1 MNTTSSC
8 AVRTAL
14 ASFAFALLAS
24 YAARAANI
32 VDFTDYSL
40 RNSGGQVLL
49 PGRLF
54 TPPEAAT
61 SPTPRP
67 LMVYLHGGGAAGTN
81 NVTQVLQT
89 PDYMLDEAKRRGAY
103 LYVPQAPVTWAS
115 LSHVDSVMTMINRAV
130 ADLRADDDRLYVT
143 GYSNG
148 GGGTWNLL
156 SRNRGRFAAAVTL
169 SAVAPAPGFVAA
181 NLRDTPLFSFH
192 ARDDATVSVGS
203 SRSVMNGVLF
213 AAGQPFP
220 TYLPAS
226 DPRYFVISN
235 PSFQFDLDF
244 VASAPPGT
252 LSNYFISNNDL
263 ELLYYEPQLGGHTGL
278 LVVYYV
284 PILYDWMF
292 AHTLAVPEPPA
303 ASLLVVSGVLLLRR
317 RRGPFGHDQP

>member
-1 MNTTSSC
+1 MNTSRSR
-8 AVRTAL
+8 AVRTVLAL
-14 ASFAFALLAS
+14 IAAVLIAPTT
-24 YAARAANI
+24 ARAANI
-32 VDFTDYSL
+32 ADFSDYSL
-40 RNSGGQVLL
+40 RNSSGQVLL
-49 PGRLF
+49 SGRLF
-54 TPPEAAT
+54 TPPEAA
-61 SPTPRP
+61 SSATPRP

-81 NVTQVLQT
+81 NTTQILQT

-130 ADLRADDDRLYVT
+130 ADLHADDDRLYVT

-156 SRNRGRFAAAVTL
+156 SRNRGRFAAAATL

-192 ARDDATVSVGS
+192 TRDDATVSVGS
-203 SRSVMNGVLF
+203 SRGVMNGILL

-220 TYLPAS
+220 TYLPAN

-292 AHTLAVPEPPA
+292 AHTLAVPEPGT
-303 ASLLVVSGVLLLRR
+303 ASLLVVSGVLSLRPRRGRLRR
-317 RRGPFGHDQP
+317 D